1 MPNLE
6 LIVLARVVH
15 VMAGVTWAGATSL
28 MAAAIVPI
36 AVRYGTEGAGRW
48 TAAIARRVGPMSG
61 ISALLTVLS
70 GIYLFDSLH
79 SNDRSAAGTVL
90 GVGALAAI
98 LSLLVGFFV
107 GRPARV
113 KLSELNEQHAL
124 AATPPA
130 DLPQGISRVRLRALV
145 SARLAAA
152 LLGVAVLSMASFRY
166 AQVIF

>member
-1 MPNLE
+1 VPNLE

-36 AVRYGTEGAGRW
+36 AARHGAEGAGRW
-48 TAAIARRVGPMSG
+48 TAAIFRRVGPMSG

-70 GIYLFDSLH
+70 GIYLFASLH
-79 SNDRSAAGTVL
+79 ANDRSAAGIVL

-107 GRPARV
+107 GRPAGV
-113 KLSELNEQHAL
+113 KLSELNEGHAL
-124 AATPPA
+124 AATLPA
-130 DLPQGISRVRLRALV
+130 DVPQELSGLRERALV

-152 LLGVAVLSMASFRY
+152 LLAVAVLSMASFRY

>member
-15 VMAGVTWAGATSL
+15 VMAGVTWAGATSI

-48 TAAIARRVGPMSG
+48 TAAIARRVGPMAG
-61 ISALLTVLS
+61 IAALLTVLS
-70 GIYLFDSLH
+70 GSYLYVSLH
-79 SNDRSAAGTVL
+79 SDDRSASGIVL

-98 LSLLVGFFV
+98 MSLLVGFFI

-113 KLSELNEQHAL
+113 KLSDLSERHSL

-130 DLPQGISRVRLRALV
+130 DVLEGISRVRVRALV

-166 AQVIF
+166 AQAIF